1 MLHLHRRYRE
11 LEEGKGG
18 HSQLLAKIL
27 GKRLEPTT
35 QRLIVADFRSGEPA
49 RQKGAAQLLGSLG
62 KVAVPLLIDIIK
74 KEEDFRIRQI
84 AASLLAEL
92 GTEGAELLYI
102 LDNKDSAVR
111 EAAFQLIERLS
122 DDQVIKL
129 LLNYVNSRDT
139 QLAVAAM
146 ECLGR
151 LKSASAVELLTSVL
165 RSSREVE
172 RLLAACQALGRIAD
186 PSSID
191 PLAKILESR
200 GVFFFRRRPHAKVRA
215 AAAHALSNIH
225 HPAVIKVFARLVYD
239 DDPRVREVARSIVSD
254 KMPSSPERS

>member
-1 MLHLHRRYRE
+1 M
-11 LEEGKGG
+11 
-18 HSQLLAKIL
+18 
-27 GKRLEPTT
+27 
-35 QRLIVADFRSGEPA
+35 
-49 RQKGAAQLLGSLG
+49 
-62 KVAVPLLIDIIK
+62 
-74 KEEDFRIRQI
+74 
-84 AASLLAEL
+84 
-92 GTEGAELLYI
+92 
-102 LDNKDSAVR
+102 
-111 EAAFQLIERLS
+111 
-122 DDQVIKL
+122 IKL